1 MISKRRA
8 LVAGAAAAMLML
20 SACSSGNSTDS
31 ASAGGPSGDPVSGGT
46 GLIIE
51 QAEPRSLDPA
61 LISNS
66 WANSPVLGN
75 ALYGTLMIDNP
86 ETGDIDFKLA
96 QDFSSTDAGKTFT
109 LTLRDGVQFSDGSPF
124 NAAAVKFGWDHIK
137 DRATASPDIP
147 QASLIDSSRVLD
159 DRTLEVTLVEPV
171 PNFANA
177 ILQTSM
183 NWIASP
189 ASLQAG
195 QQAIDSNPI
204 GAGPFTLEQWSR
216 QDVIKLT
223 RNDKYYDAPR
233 PYLDKLEI
241 RAIGD
246 ADQRYNT
253 LVSGGADLTL
263 EGNWSNID
271 KAKNAG
277 LQNAVVP
284 TGGGTT
290 LVLNSTKAPFD
301 DARARKAFALA
312 LDLDGIN
319 NAVYDGT
326 AKLPHTLFDESS
338 PFYQDIP
345 LADEDRAEAQ
355 RLLDELAAEG
365 KPLNFTMSL
374 YPSGKALGEAIQTQ
388 LSTLNNIKV
397 NVRTIDFAQVGQILG
412 QMDYDVITNA
422 VVFGD
427 PEPRLWFGLHGA
439 SAGNYSGVKDAQM
452 DAALDEARVSQ
463 DEAERTAA
471 YEVVQQRL
479 VELNPVIFYVRSAP
493 GVIANGNVGGIQQY
507 GMGSV
512 LPEMLWIQAHD

>member
-1 MISKRRA
+1 RVLA
-8 LVAGAAAAMLML
+8 TGVAAAMLML
-20 SACSSGNSTDS
+20 SACSSGNATDS
-31 ASAGGPSGDPVSGGT
+31 ATAGDPVTGGT

-61 LISNS
+61 VIANS

-75 ALYGTLMIDNP
+75 SLYGTLMIDDP
-86 ETGDIDFKLA
+86 ESGDIDFKLA
-96 QDFSSTDAGKTFT
+96 EDFSTSDAGKTFT
-109 LTLRDGVQFSDGSPF
+109 LTLRDGVTFSDGTPF
-124 NAAAVKFGWDHIK
+124 NAEAVKFGWDRIK
-137 DRATASPDIP
+137 DPATASPDKP
-147 QASLIDSSRVLD
+147 QAALIESSRVLD

-177 ILQTSM
+177 VLQTSM

-189 ASLQAG
+189 AALQGG
-195 QQAIDSNPI
+195 QQSIDTNPI

-223 RNDKYYDAPR
+223 RNDKFYDAPR

-241 RAIGD
+241 RPIID

-253 LVSGGADLTL
+253 LVSGGADLAL
-263 EGNWSNID
+263 EGVWSNID
-271 KAKNAG
+271 KSNNAG
-277 LQNAVVP
+277 LQNSVLP
-284 TGGGTT
+284 TGGGTA

-301 DARARKAFALA
+301 DVRARKAFAIA

-326 AKLPHTLFDESS
+326 AKLPRTLFDESS
-338 PFYQDIP
+338 PFYKDIP
-345 LADEDRAEAQ
+345 LAEQDRAEAQ
-355 RLLDELAAEG
+355 SLLDELAAEG
-365 KPLNFTMSL
+365 KPLEFTMSL
-374 YPSGKALGEAIQTQ
+374 YPATRAVGEAIQTQ

-412 QMDYDVITNA
+412 QMDYDVIANA

-427 PEPRLWFGLHGA
+427 PEPRLWFGLHGD
-439 SAGNYSGVKDAQM
+439 SAGNYSGVKDPQM
-452 DAALDEARVSQ
+452 DSALDTARVSQ
-463 DEAERTAA
+463 DDAVRAAA
-471 YEVVQQRL
+471 YAVVQQRL

-512 LPEMLWIQAHD
+512 LPENLWIE

>member
-1 MISKRRA
+1 
-8 LVAGAAAAMLML
+8 MLML

-96 QDFSSTDAGKTFT
+96 EDFSSTDAGKTFT

-124 NAAAVKFGWDHIK
+124 NAAAVKFGWDRIK
-137 DRATASPDIP
+137 DRATASPDIT

-177 ILQTSM
+177 ILQTGM

-253 LVSGGADLTL
+253 LVSGGADLAL
-263 EGNWSNID
+263 EGVWSNID

-284 TGGGTT
+284 LGGGTT

-388 LSTLNNIKV
+388 LSTLNNVKV
-397 NVRTIDFAQVGQILG
+397 DVRTIDLAQVGQI
-412 QMDYDVITNA
+412 MAKKDYDTLVSTVA
-422 VVFGD
+422 FSD
-427 PEPRLWFGLHGA
+427 PEPRLWSSLHSD
-439 SAGNYSGVKDAQM
+439 SAGNTSGIKDPEM
-452 DAALDEARVSQ
+452 DAALEAGRMAT
-463 DEAERTAA
+463 DPAERTAA
-471 YEVVQQRL
+471 YETVQKRL
-479 VELNPVIFYVRSAP
+479 VELNPVIFYTRAAP
-493 GVIANGNVGGIQQY
+493 GVIANGNVGGIRQY

-512 LPEMLWIQAHD
+512 LPEALWIQK

>member
-8 LVAGAAAAMLML
+8 LLAGAAAAMLML

-31 ASAGGPSGDPVSGGT
+31 ATAGGPAGDPVTGGT
-46 GLIIE
+46 GRIIE
-51 QAEPRSLDPA
+51 QWEPRTLDPA
-61 LISNS
+61 QITNW

-75 ALYGTLMIDNP
+75 ALYGTLMTNDL
-86 ETGDIDFKLA
+86 ETGEIDFKLA
-96 QDFSSTDAGKTFT
+96 ESLTTADAGKTFT

-124 NAAAVKFGWDHIK
+124 DAAAVKFGWEHVK
-137 DRATASPDIP
+137 DPATASPDIP
-147 QASLIDSSRVLD
+147 QAKLIESSRVVD

-177 ILQTSM
+177 IVETSM

-189 ASLQAG
+189 ASLRAG

-204 GAGPFTLEQWSR
+204 GAGPYTLEQWSR

-223 RNDKYYDAPR
+223 RNVKYYDAPL

-253 LVSGGADLTL
+253 LVSGGADLAL
-263 EGNWSNID
+263 EGIWSNIA
-271 KAKNAG
+271 KARDAG

-284 TGGGTT
+284 LGGGTD
-290 LVLNSTKAPFD
+290 LALNTTKAPFD
-301 DARARKAFALA
+301 DVRARKAFALA

-319 NAVYDGT
+319 NAVFEGT
-326 AKLPHTLFDESS
+326 AELPRTLFDESS
-338 PFYQDIP
+338 PFYKDIP
-345 LADEDRAEAQ
+345 LAEQDRAEAQ

-365 KPLNFTMSL
+365 KPLEFTISL
-374 YPSGKALGEAIQTQ
+374 YPSNRALGEAIQTQ

-397 NVRTIDFAQVGQILG
+397 NVRTIDLAQLGQI
-412 QMDYDVITNA
+412 MARKDYDALVA
-422 VVFGD
+422 GLMFSD
-427 PEPRLWFGLHGA
+427 PEPRLWFGLH
-439 SAGNYSGVKDAQM
+439 SSSSGNYSGIADPQ
-452 DAALDEARVSQ
+452 LDEALDKGLSSQ
-463 DEAERTAA
+463 DESERVAA

-479 VELNPVIFYVRSAP
+479 AELNPLIFYTRAAP
-493 GVIANGNVGGIQQY
+493 GVMANGNVGGVVQY

-512 LPEMLWIQAHD
+512 LPETLWIQK

>member
-124 NAAAVKFGWDHIK
+124 NAAAVKFGWDRIK
-137 DRATASPDIP
+137 DRATASPDIT

-177 ILQTSM
+177 ILQTAM

-253 LVSGGADLTL
+253 LVSGGADL
-263 EGNWSNID
+263 
-271 KAKNAG
+271 
-277 LQNAVVP
+277 
-284 TGGGTT
+284 
-290 LVLNSTKAPFD
+290 
-301 DARARKAFALA
+301 
-312 LDLDGIN
+312 
-319 NAVYDGT
+319 
-326 AKLPHTLFDESS
+326 
-338 PFYQDIP
+338 
-345 LADEDRAEAQ
+345 
-355 RLLDELAAEG
+355 
-365 KPLNFTMSL
+365 
-374 YPSGKALGEAIQTQ
+374 
-388 LSTLNNIKV
+388 
-397 NVRTIDFAQVGQILG
+397 
-412 QMDYDVITNA
+412 
-422 VVFGD
+422 
-427 PEPRLWFGLHGA
+427 
-439 SAGNYSGVKDAQM
+439 
-452 DAALDEARVSQ
+452 
-463 DEAERTAA
+463 
-471 YEVVQQRL
+471 
-479 VELNPVIFYVRSAP
+479 
-493 GVIANGNVGGIQQY
+493 
-507 GMGSV
+507 
-512 LPEMLWIQAHD
+512 

>member
-1 MISKRRA
+1 
-8 LVAGAAAAMLML
+8 MLML

-31 ASAGGPSGDPVSGGT
+31 ASAGGPSGDAVSGGT

-86 ETGDIDFKLA
+86 ETGGIDFKLA
-96 QDFSSTDAGKTFT
+96 EDFSSADAGKTFT
-109 LTLRDGVQFSDGSPF
+109 LRVRDGVQFSDGSPF
-124 NAAAVKFGWDHIK
+124 DAAAVKFGWDRIK
-137 DRATASPDIP
+137 DRATASPDIT
-147 QASLIDSSRVLD
+147 QASLIDSSQVID
-159 DRTLEVTLVEPV
+159 DRTLRVTLVEPV

-177 ILQTSM
+177 ILQTGM

-195 QQAIDSNPI
+195 QQSVDSNPI

-253 LVSGGADLTL
+253 LVSGGADLAL
-263 EGNWSNID
+263 EGVWSNID

-284 TGGGTT
+284 LGGGTT
-290 LVLNSTKAPFD
+290 MVLNSTKAPFD

-319 NAVYDGT
+319 NAVYGGA
-326 AKLPHTLFDESS
+326 AKLPHTLFDKSS
-338 PFYQDIP
+338 PFYKDIP

-388 LSTLNNIKV
+388 LSTLNNVKV
-397 NVRTIDFAQVGQILG
+397 DVRTIDLAQVGQI
-412 QMDYDVITNA
+412 MAKKDYDTLVSTVA
-422 VVFGD
+422 FSD
-427 PEPRLWFGLHGA
+427 PEPRLWSSLHSA
-439 SAGNYSGVKDAQM
+439 SAGNTSGIKDPEM
-452 DAALDEARVSQ
+452 DAALEAGRMAT
-463 DEAERTAA
+463 DPAERTAA
-471 YEVVQQRL
+471 YETVQKRL
-479 VELNPVIFYVRSAP
+479 AELNPVIFYTRAAP

-512 LPEMLWIQAHD
+512 LPETLWIQK